1 MKTITLYAQKN
12 PVLAMAQDYQKILTS
27 AGPIFIRAYVR
38 TGPEN
43 NLLTALDNAD
53 PSEGEIVLNTIE
65 APIQ

>member
-1 MKTITLYAQKN
+1 MTTITLYAQKN
-12 PVLAMAQDYQKILTS
+12 AALAMTSDYQKILTAS
-27 AGPIFIRAYVR
+27 GPIFIRAYVR
-38 TGPEN
+38 SGPEN